1 MCLPY
6 SEEQCVKGTLLE
18 PQHPRMSFRK
28 LCETYG
34 IKKRYLKQKTRNNSG
49 VVIVVLC
56 ERWNWPGVRKLPLRT
71 DGTWISL
78 YCYCAQNLTK
88 TDRRDAR
95 ASCLAYGGWLGAD
108 VLSHRPLHGSERGV
122 GAACSAPLDNTV
134 VLHAGWRSRHPTSE
148 CKPLVFTFAFI
159 PSSVNALECFKQV
172 STCSNS
178 NAVSVYNLHP
188 ERKDQHL
195 FQKYRSR
202 SCDYNF
208 KQLIKTNNFISNN

>member
-18 PQHPRMSFRK
+18 PQHPRMPFRK

-122 GAACSAPLDNTV
+122 GAACSAPPLTTPWFCTQADA
-134 VLHAGWRSRHPTSE
+134 AGTP
-148 CKPLVFTFAFI
+148 PPNAN
-159 PSSVNALECFKQV
+159 SSCLLSLSFQV
-172 STCSNS
+172 
-178 NAVSVYNLHP
+178 P
-188 ERKDQHL
+188 
-195 FQKYRSR
+195 
-202 SCDYNF
+202 
-208 KQLIKTNNFISNN
+208 

>member
-18 PQHPRMSFRK
+18 PQHPRMPFRK

-134 VLHAGWRSRHPTSE
+134 ECSARRLTQPAPHLRMQTPRVYFRFHSKFRKRIRVLQAGFNV
-148 CKPLVFTFAFI
+148 L
-159 PSSVNALECFKQV
+159 
-172 STCSNS
+172 
-178 NAVSVYNLHP
+178 
-188 ERKDQHL
+188 
-195 FQKYRSR
+195 
-202 SCDYNF
+202 
-208 KQLIKTNNFISNN
+208 